1 MRLTIIKDDKTV
13 IKDLVAAT
21 VTDVSYIPTNVH
33 AVQWYDSK
41 GEVEYNDGTANL
53 EITELGIYAQASTD
67 HQTAIDADAASGRLN
82 IYRWRVCRAAP
93 ELKAWRCA
101 QAFPRLAR

>member
-13 IKDLVAAT
+13 IKDLVPVT
-21 VTDVSYIPTNVH
+21 VTDVSYIPANVH

-53 EITELGIYAQASTD
+53 DINVFNSRIAS
-67 HQTAIDADAASGRLN
+67 I
-82 IYRWRVCRAAP
+82 
-93 ELKAWRCA
+93 
-101 QAFPRLAR
+101 